1 MGLHS
6 SDESANTS
14 PNETMDLLQQRGSL
28 RRLVREA
35 LPVMRTIGNADWCD
49 RAEKLLS
56 FNNWAEYEKR

>member
-1 MGLHS
+1 
-6 SDESANTS
+6 
-14 PNETMDLLQQRGSL
+14 MDLLQQRGSL